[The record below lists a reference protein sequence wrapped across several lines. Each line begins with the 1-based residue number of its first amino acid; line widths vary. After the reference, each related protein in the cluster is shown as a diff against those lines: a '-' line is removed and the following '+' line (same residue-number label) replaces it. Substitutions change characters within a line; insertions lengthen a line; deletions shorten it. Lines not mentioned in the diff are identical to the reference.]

1 MCSSSTQ
8 AFLTNRVRRVA
19 TDETKLTL
27 DAWVVDWP
35 GLPKGKGGHA
45 LTALD
50 GALALQLQLAH
61 VTTFSRAGHHRCVG
75 IMLPASIILL

>member
-1 MCSSSTQ
+1 M
-8 AFLTNRVRRVA
+8 RRVA

-35 GLPKGKGGHA
+35 GLPKGKGGLA

-61 VTTFSRAGHHRCVG
+61 VTNFFASRTPSLCVG
-75 IMLPASIILL
+75 IMLPASIIILTSRDRSL